1 MDMNGKKLLIVDDS
15 EIDRLILKTILED
28 DFEIKEAENGYAA
41 IEMLSRKMYIPDAI
55 LLDISM
61 PLFSGF
67 DVLRMIRD
75 KQLVQCPVFLITSEA
90 TKDNVMRAAEFSI
103 AEFIS
108 KPFDREDVL
117 KRVRT
122 RLGVIASYHLTMD
135 DIQET
140 KKYISSLES
149 IFRSYLS
156 NFNKDGTHYERMAA
170 LMKIMLNRYRSQMSD
185 VEITKEKIDIISRAA
200 YLSNIGIMLIP
211 DKLSVISKKPENLQ
225 VLTKYHTRLGADIV
239 RLNTSKQCRFF
250 VDVCADMCNNHHER
264 YDGGGYPS
272 GNFGRNISAYS
283 QMCRLADEFDT
294 IFSRLYGANELQAS
308 YVINRIIQDEGLA
321 SPEMLSL
328 LEGCSGAIAAY
339 YKELMPKG

>member
-108 KPFDREDVL
+108 KP
-117 KRVRT
+117 
-122 RLGVIASYHLTMD
+122 
-135 DIQET
+135 
-140 KKYISSLES
+140 
-149 IFRSYLS
+149 
-156 NFNKDGTHYERMAA
+156 
-170 LMKIMLNRYRSQMSD
+170 
-185 VEITKEKIDIISRAA
+185 
-200 YLSNIGIMLIP
+200 
-211 DKLSVISKKPENLQ
+211 
-225 VLTKYHTRLGADIV
+225 
-239 RLNTSKQCRFF
+239 
-250 VDVCADMCNNHHER
+250 
-264 YDGGGYPS
+264 
-272 GNFGRNISAYS
+272 
-283 QMCRLADEFDT
+283 
-294 IFSRLYGANELQAS
+294 
-308 YVINRIIQDEGLA
+308 
-321 SPEMLSL
+321 
-328 LEGCSGAIAAY
+328 
-339 YKELMPKG
+339 